1 MPLHPEPPAK
11 LAAPS
16 TDVRQLE
23 RPANVPANHLRV
35 QPLMHIA
42 DVLAELGAD
51 PDRVIRNAGLELSLF
66 SDSENIISR
75 PALEGLV
82 RESVQATGCD
92 HLGLRIGVT
101 ATSHPYGLLG
111 DLLQHCSTVGT
122 ALAYFQQH
130 FHLHDRIG
138 VATRSVEGSRG
149 ALGYTLIEG
158 SSAETDH
165 IHDAAIAIAMTSMR
179 VLVGPDWKPRAVTLP
194 RRKPRNVQPY
204 VKVFGVLPQFEAEH
218 PGLHFSARDFDRPI
232 AGADPDRFALLIEKI
247 RTVADA
253 GDIESALN
261 NSAFHIRWPRTGSD
275 WVFQTPLIASK
286 FG

>member
-1 MPLHPEPPAK
+1 
-11 LAAPS
+11 
-16 TDVRQLE
+16 
-23 RPANVPANHLRV
+23 
-35 QPLMHIA
+35 
-42 DVLAELGAD
+42 
-51 PDRVIRNAGLELSLF
+51 
-66 SDSENIISR
+66 
-75 PALEGLV
+75 
-82 RESVQATGCD
+82 
-92 HLGLRIGVT
+92 
-101 ATSHPYGLLG
+101 
-111 DLLQHCSTVGT
+111 VGT

-253 GDIESALN
+253 GDIDFVEQVRRALRGLIALRRCSADDLAGTFSMSRRHLNRKLAERGVSYRQIHDEARWTLAERMLLRTDKSLMEISAALN
-261 NSAFHIRWPRTGSD
+261 YADASAFSRAFKGWKGESPSEWRKRARAAE
-275 WVFQTPLIASK
+275 Q
-286 FG
+286 